1 MGLKERILE
10 LVASEP
16 GLSDRQLADRLLGPD
31 RPQQPVNIAARE
43 LVAARLLHRTPRS
56 DGILGNYGTGAE
68 LPPPPAPVAL
78 TAAKTSDMS
87 EDQVK
92 AAISVWLERDG
103 WDVDVRWGRER
114 GIDIEAHR
122 GKERWVIEAKG
133 CGSRQPMRVNYFIG
147 MLGETLQRM
156 DDGDAQYSIA
166 LPDMKQ
172 YRGLW
177 SRLPRLAK
185 DRTTISML
193 FVAEDGSVDHII

>member
-1 MGLKERILE
+1 MGLKERIME

-31 RPQQPVNIAARE
+31 RPQQPVNTAARE
-43 LVAARLLHRTPRS
+43 LVAAKVLKRTPRS
-56 DGILGNYGTGAE
+56 DGILGNYATGAE

-78 TAAKTSDMS
+78 TATSTSDMS

-92 AAISVWLERDG
+92 AAIAAWLERDG

-122 GKERWVIEAKG
+122 GSERWIIEAKG

-156 DDGDAQYSIA
+156 NDDDARYSIA

-177 SRLPRLAK
+177 NRLPRLAK

-193 FVAEDGSVDHII
+193 FVAEDGSVGHID